1 MEEVFSN
8 QRVGTISS
16 TEGEEFEPVCESQNR
31 PVGAPPDFFVAAC
44 LGEDLGLS
52 GLIAFGRGKW

>member
-44 LGEDLGLS
+44 LGEDLGEAS
-52 GLIAFGRGKW
+52 SS